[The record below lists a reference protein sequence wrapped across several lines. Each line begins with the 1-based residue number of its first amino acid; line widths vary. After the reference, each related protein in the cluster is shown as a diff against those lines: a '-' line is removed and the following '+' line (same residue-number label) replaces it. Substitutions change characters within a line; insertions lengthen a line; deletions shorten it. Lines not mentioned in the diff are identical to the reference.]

1 MHDYILYTKIRVLM
15 KNIFITG
22 GSRGIGKGLVEQFSK
37 NHNVIF
43 TARDKKQARI
53 IVDSFEHDN
62 ADYVI
67 MDVGENESVQN
78 GVKNLKSKISSV
90 DILINNAGILV
101 PGLKHKI
108 NAIDTDIDTIME
120 TFNINTV
127 GVLRVCKA
135 ITPFMQPNSRIINI
149 SSGMGQ
155 LEGMG
160 TGSLAYRLSKTALN
174 AMTIVLSQELMVKK
188 IKVNAI
194 CPGWVQTDMGGHDA
208 ALTVQE
214 SVESIKKFALDD
226 NFPSGKFLRHGE
238 VLPW

>member
-1 MHDYILYTKIRVLM
+1 M

-37 NHNVIF
+37 NHKVIF
-43 TARDKKQARI
+43 TVRDKNQARL
-53 IVDSFEHDN
+53 IVDSFEHNN

-90 DILINNAGILV
+90 DILINNAGILI

-174 AMTIVLSQELMVKK
+174 AMTIVLSQELMEKK

-214 SVESIKKFALDD
+214 SVESIKKFALDG

>member
-1 MHDYILYTKIRVLM
+1 M

-22 GSRGIGKGLVEQFSK
+22 GNRGIGKGLVEQFSK

-43 TARDKKQARI
+43 TVRNKNQGRM

-67 MDVGENESVQN
+67 MDVGESESVQN

-90 DILINNAGILV
+90 DILINNAGILI

-108 NAIDTDIDTIME
+108 NAIDTDLESIME

-174 AMTIVLSQELMVKK
+174 AMTIVLSQELMGKK
-188 IKVNAI
+188 IKVNSI
-194 CPGWVQTDMGGHDA
+194 CPGWVKTDMGGYDA

-214 SVESIKKFALDD
+214 SAESIKKFALDD
-226 NFPSGKFLRHGE
+226 DFPNGKFLRHGE

>member
-1 MHDYILYTKIRVLM
+1 M

-22 GSRGIGKGLVEQFSK
+22 GNRGIGKGLVEQFSK

-43 TARDKKQARI
+43 TVRNKNQGRM

-90 DILINNAGILV
+90 DILINNAGILI

-108 NAIDTDIDTIME
+108 NAIDTDLESIME

-174 AMTIVLSQELMVKK
+174 AMTIVLSQELMGKK
-188 IKVNAI
+188 IKVNSI
-194 CPGWVQTDMGGHDA
+194 CPGWVKTDMGGYDA

-214 SVESIKKFALDD
+214 SAESIKKFALDD
-226 NFPSGKFLRHGE
+226 NFPNGKFLRHGE
-238 VLPW
+238 VLTW

>member
-1 MHDYILYTKIRVLM
+1 M

-43 TARDKKQARI
+43 TVRNKNQGRM

-90 DILINNAGILV
+90 DILINNAGILI

-108 NAIDTDIDTIME
+108 NAIDTDLESIME

-135 ITPFMQPNSRIINI
+135 ITPFMQPGSRIINI

-174 AMTIVLSQELMVKK
+174 AMTIVLSQELMGKK
-188 IKVNAI
+188 IKVNSI
-194 CPGWVQTDMGGHDA
+194 CPGWVKTDMGGYDA
-208 ALTVQE
+208 ALTVQD
-214 SVESIKKFALDD
+214 SAESIKKFALDD
-226 NFPSGKFLRHGE
+226 NFPNGKFLRHGE
-238 VLPW
+238 VLTW

>member
-1 MHDYILYTKIRVLM
+1 M

-43 TARDKKQARI
+43 TVRNKNQGRM

-90 DILINNAGILV
+90 DILINNAGILI

-108 NAIDTDIDTIME
+108 NAIDTDLESIME

-135 ITPFMQPNSRIINI
+135 ITPFMQPNSRIINL

-174 AMTIVLSQELMVKK
+174 AMTIVLSQELMGKK
-188 IKVNAI
+188 IKVNSI
-194 CPGWVQTDMGGHDA
+194 CPGWVKTDMGGYDA

-214 SVESIKKFALDD
+214 SAESIKKFALDD
-226 NFPSGKFLRHGE
+226 NFPNGKFLRHGE
-238 VLPW
+238 VLTW

>member
-1 MHDYILYTKIRVLM
+1 M

-22 GSRGIGKGLVEQFSK
+22 GNRGIGKGLVELFSK
-37 NHNVIF
+37 DHKVIF
-43 TARDKKQARI
+43 SARDSKQAKMMI
-53 IVDSFEHDN
+53 DSLENDRT
-62 ADYVI
+62 DYVI

-78 GVKNLKSKISSV
+78 CIKKLKSKISSIDV
-90 DILINNAGILV
+90 LINNAGILI

-108 NAIDTDIDTIME
+108 DAIETNEDSIIE

-135 ITPFMQPNSRIINI
+135 LIPFMQPSSRIINI

-155 LEGMG
+155 MEGMG
-160 TGSLAYRLSKTALN
+160 TGSLAYRLSKSALN

-194 CPGWVQTDMGGHDA
+194 CPGWVQTDMGGSDA
-208 ALTVQE
+208 TLTVKE
-214 SVESIKKFALDD
+214 SVESIKKFALSE
-226 NFPSGKFLRHGE
+226 NFPNGKFLRHGE
-238 VLPW
+238 ILPW